1 MPQGANAST
10 AGSQAGQP
18 AQGMPAPGMAF
29 GAANRDPKIKTVWI
43 KDDKMGIRPNII
55 KIGIDNGS
63 NVEVLSGLKEGD
75 EVVISTGDKD
85 ATSAAKRTDN
95 GPPGFPF

>member
-1 MPQGANAST
+1 
-10 AGSQAGQP
+10 
-18 AQGMPAPGMAF
+18 
-29 GAANRDPKIKTVWI
+29 
-43 KDDKMGIRPNII
+43 MGIRPNRI
-55 KIGIDNGS
+55 KIGIDNGT

-85 ATSAAKRTDN
+85 VKSTAKKTDN